1 MGRVAAMLVDLLSA
15 VLMTS
20 GLVFFTA
27 GTIGLIRF
35 PEVRSQLHS
44 LTKADNLGLGLLML
58 GAALYLGSV
67 TTGFALLLVWLLAVG
82 SSSVSAQALAGVE
95 AEIEG
100 GDGRRDRSF

>member
-1 MGRVAAMLVDLLSA
+1 MLVDLLA
-15 VLMTS
+15 ALLMVS
-20 GLVFFTA
+20 GLMFFTA

-35 PEVRSQLHS
+35 PDVRSQLHA
-44 LTKADNLGLGLLML
+44 LTKADNLGLGLLLL

-95 AEIEG
+95 AEIQGVEG
-100 GDGRRDRSF
+100 PRDSTF